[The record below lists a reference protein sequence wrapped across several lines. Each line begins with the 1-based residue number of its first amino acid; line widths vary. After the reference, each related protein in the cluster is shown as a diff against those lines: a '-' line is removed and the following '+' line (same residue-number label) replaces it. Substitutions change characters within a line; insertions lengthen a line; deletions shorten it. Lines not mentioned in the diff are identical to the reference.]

1 MEYTQDALFYTA
13 EEMVAKV
20 TEALNQAHEDANLR
34 AHRAKAILTN
44 NIGETLADTLKSFVR
59 EGDIDTDTAQNIY
72 DSMATKC
79 GFEDAN
85 LSVQMYDVT
94 VTLDGT
100 EIAVVEVEAIGE
112 GEACDSVSDDFIL
125 YNADVTVT
133 FRYNGDN
140 YEYEAS
146 GVEHLLSEYQDSLEF
161 TAEQQ

>member
-1 MEYTQDALFYTA
+1 
-13 EEMVAKV
+13 MVAKV

-44 NIGETLADTLKSFVR
+44 NIGETLADTLKSFVS

-161 TAEQQ
+161 TAEKQ

>member
-1 MEYTQDALFYTA
+1 MDYTQDALFYTA

-20 TEALNQAHEDANLR
+20 TEALNQAQEDANLR
-34 AHRAKAILTN
+34 AHRAKAFTLNT
-44 NIGETLADTLKSFVR
+44 IGETLADTLKSFIS
-59 EGDIDTDTAQNIY
+59 EGDIDTDTAQNLY

>member
-1 MEYTQDALFYTA
+1 MDYTQDALFYTA

-44 NIGETLADTLKSFVR
+44 NIGETLADTLKSFIS

-79 GFEDAN
+79 GFEDAK

>member
-1 MEYTQDALFYTA
+1 MDYTQDALFYTA

-34 AHRAKAILTN
+34 AHRAKAFTLNT
-44 NIGETLADTLKSFVR
+44 IGETLADTLKSFIS
-59 EGDIDTDTAQNIY
+59 EGDIDTDTAKNLY

>member
-34 AHRAKAILTN
+34 VQRTKASVTN
-44 NIGETLADTLKSFVR
+44 NIGETLADTLKSFIR
-59 EGDIDTDTAQNIY
+59 EGDIDTDTAQNLY
-72 DSMATKC
+72 DSMAIKC

-133 FRYNGDN
+133 FRYNGDD
-140 YEYEAS
+140 YDYEAS
-146 GVEHLLSEYQDSLEF
+146 GVEHLLSDYQDSLEF

>member
-34 AHRAKAILTN
+34 AHRAKAFTLNT
-44 NIGETLADTLKSFVR
+44 IGETLADTLKSFIS

-100 EIAVVEVEAIGE
+100 EIAVV
-112 GEACDSVSDDFIL
+112 
-125 YNADVTVT
+125 
-133 FRYNGDN
+133 
-140 YEYEAS
+140 
-146 GVEHLLSEYQDSLEF
+146 
-161 TAEQQ
+161 